1 MTDCGLPLVS
11 VLVPVWNVEKYI
23 ERCARSIFEQTYDN
37 LDIIFVN
44 DQTPDNSIQILERI
58 ITEYPNREKQV
69 RIIHHKTNRG
79 LSAARNTAVDACK
92 GDFVFH
98 VDSDDWVEIKAIELL
113 MKKQIETN
121 ADIVTGKA
129 YTYLGLDFFE
139 YSDGGTQLEKN
150 QILVPLLDG
159 TISHSIWRRLIRRS
173 LYKSNGIKSVEGV
186 NVCEDFQVMVPLFY
200 YSTVVA
206 GIPDFIYNYNRMNNN
221 SYVNNILIDEKLQ
234 DQYLKS
240 LLFLDD
246 FLKDKELIYQE
257 IIEKR
262 KMIFYKT
269 LMGWAVSKGNK
280 NRYYA
285 FLDKVNNNEKYWS
298 SIGWDSMMRR
308 RIEKNY
314 YIYRLI
320 FPIQYFNSLIHNRSI
335 SYILGRIFFNIK
347 IRIKKMRDK

>member
-1 MTDCGLPLVS
+1 MIPPG
-11 VLVPVWNVEKYI
+11 
-23 ERCARSIFEQTYDN
+23 RSWVIFHLLLRRSKSINLYKFILF

-92 GDFVFH
+92 GDFIFH
-98 VDSDDWVEIKAIELL
+98 VDSDDWVEVKAIELL

-129 YTYLGLDFFE
+129 YTYLGFGFFE

-150 QILVPLLDG
+150 QILVALLDG
-159 TISHSIWRRLIRRS
+159 TISHSIWRRLIRCS
-173 LYKSNGIKSVEGV
+173 LYKSYGIKSVEGV

-221 SYVNNILIDEKLQ
+221 SYVNNILI
-234 DQYLKS
+234 
-240 LLFLDD
+240 
-246 FLKDKELIYQE
+246 IP
-257 IIEKR
+257 II
-262 KMIFYKT
+262 IVTTF
-269 LMGWAVSKGNK
+269 
-280 NRYYA
+280 
-285 FLDKVNNNEKYWS
+285 F
-298 SIGWDSMMRR
+298 
-308 RIEKNY
+308 
-314 YIYRLI
+314 
-320 FPIQYFNSLIHNRSI
+320 
-335 SYILGRIFFNIK
+335 ILHL
-347 IRIKKMRDK
+347 